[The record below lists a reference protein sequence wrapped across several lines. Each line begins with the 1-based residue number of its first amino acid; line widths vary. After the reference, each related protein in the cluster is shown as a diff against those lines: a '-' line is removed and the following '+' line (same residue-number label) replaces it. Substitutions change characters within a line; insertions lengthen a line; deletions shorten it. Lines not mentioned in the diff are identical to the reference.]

1 MFLIPAKSK
10 QPRALVVCFSA
21 LIIGKG
27 SQPYKS

>member
-1 MFLIPAKSK
+1 MFFVPAKSK

-27 SQPYKS
+27 SQP